1 MWSLKSHCK
10 HSSPCDMWSLETY
23 FKRPSTWT
31 DTVFADLIKL
41 CHQAEFNYNELRRQL
56 ENLYGGKLEDF
67 QR

>member
-1 MWSLKSHCK
+1 
-10 HSSPCDMWSLETY
+10 MWSLETY